1 MMGLEVSYAKKD
13 LRNGFFSK
21 FWVYRVPKK
30 RKNFRSVNYF
40 QVARWMSEERHD
52 IRWFL
57 DEWTLKSNPT

>member
-21 FWVYRVPKK
+21 FWVYRAPKN
-30 RKNFRSVNYF
+30 RKSFRSVNYF

-52 IRWFL
+52 IEGFL
-57 DEWTLKSNPT
+57 LVLR